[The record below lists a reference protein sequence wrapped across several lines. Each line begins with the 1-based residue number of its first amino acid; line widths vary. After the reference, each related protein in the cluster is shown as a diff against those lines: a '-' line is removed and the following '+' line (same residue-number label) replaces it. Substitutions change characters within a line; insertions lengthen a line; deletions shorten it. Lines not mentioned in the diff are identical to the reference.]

1 MKFIFQIFLFQNG
14 VTWCP
19 SNHVTDTHQYQVII
33 HTGFRRN
40 AGTSAN
46 VGLLLSGELG
56 KSRKCLLKSSKREVL
71 KRGHVDS
78 FLVTTTGSLGPL
90 DYLRIWHDNTGSDP
104 AWFLNRVVVL
114 DSETGRVENFL
125 CYRWLAVDEGDGQIQ
140 RLLPIAGAQDLKRFR
155 HLFVSRATTELTD
168 AHLWFSVAF
177 RPVSS
182 PFTRVQRVSCC
193 LTLLLTSMMA
203 NAMWYGTATSGNAS
217 QIDLGLFSFSWDE
230 VFIGICSSLIVFPVN
245 LLLVQIFR
253 HCRTRTKLTTTRQPS
268 FIPLENTKVK
278 PKFYSLRGSRDV
290 LAETR
295 DQARDPPR
303 VVSPTSARVR
313 KTSPCSEIVVLPHAA
328 RSATSLRSRTDSPS
342 ERTNRIKDN
351 NMLPY
356 WCQYLGWAGVFTTCV
371 TSAAV
376 TFIYAIEFGE
386 DKTRQW
392 LLSLM
397 ISLVNDVFIAQPS
410 KVLIVTVILA
420 YILKR
425 PLKERYACDD
435 VIEHEAL
442 EAASSEGT
450 EFEAP
455 DFNLCTEDEFL
466 RAAREKREKD
476 KFMYGLI
483 KSVFYHL
490 CFTVFVLIIAYG
502 QRDLMAYHLTETQE
516 NTFVH
521 RNYKEN
527 SLKKQSYGF
536 YQVRR
541 FIFPVV

>member
-1 MKFIFQIFLFQNG
+1 M
-14 VTWCP
+14 WCP

-33 HTGFRRN
+33 YTGFRRN

-46 VGLLLSGELG
+46 VGLMLSGELG

-114 DSETGRVENFL
+114 DSETGRAENFL
-125 CYRWLAVDEGDGQIQ
+125 CYCWLAVDEGDGQIQ
-140 RLLPIAGAQDLKRFR
+140 RLLPIAGTQDLKRFR
-155 HLFVSRATTELTD
+155 HLFVSRATSELTD

-203 NAMWYGTATSGNAS
+203 NAMWYGTGESGNTS

-253 HCRTRTKLTTTRQPS
+253 HCRAKNKHLTTRQPS

-278 PKFYSLRGSRDV
+278 PGFYNLHPVLGSRDESV
-290 LAETR
+290 QTHGL
-295 DQARDPPR
+295 ARDPPR
-303 VVSPTSARVR
+303 HVSPVM
-313 KTSPCSEIVVLPHAA
+313 TSPRETSKRIRKSSQLSLIVVLPYGA
-328 RSATSLRSRTDSPS
+328 RSMNSLRGHASSPTQGTS
-342 ERTNRIKDN
+342 QFKDN
-351 NMLPY
+351 NMLPF
-356 WCQYLGWAGVFTTCV
+356 WCQYIGWAGVFLTCI

-376 TFIYAIEFGE
+376 TFVYAIEFGE

-392 LLSLM
+392 LLSLT

-410 KVLIVTVILA
+410 KVLIVTVVLA

-435 VIEHEAL
+435 VIEQEAF
-442 EAASSEGT
+442 ETASPEET
-450 EFEAP
+450 EVEAP
-455 DFNLCTEDEFL
+455 DFNLCTADDFL

-476 KFMYGLI
+476 KFMYSLM

-490 CFTVFVLIIAYG
+490 CFTVLVLIIAYG
-502 QRDLMAYHLTETQE
+502 QRDLMGYHLTETQE
-516 NTFVH
+516 NTFVY
-521 RNYKEN
+521 RNYKEQ
-527 SLKKQSYGF
+527 SLKKQSYAF
-536 YQVRR
+536 YQVKR
-541 FIFPVV
+541 VVFLIVQSL